1 MEFVVESDAHIP
13 DGTPDA
19 EVNDGRKAEAA
30 ASAKLGQEGH
40 LVRLWR
46 PAAASGTALRL
57 YRAGSPAQLDS
68 LLGAL
73 PTHDS
78 MRITVT
84 PLEPHPNGLG
94 PRV

>member
-13 DGTPDA
+13 DGTRDA
-19 EVNDGRKAEAA
+19 EVNDGGKAEAA

-46 PAAASGTALRL
+46 PAVASGKAVGL
-57 YRAGSPAQLDS
+57 YRARSPAQIDS
-68 LLGAL
+68 LLSAL
-73 PTHDS
+73 PTHDW
-78 MRITVT
+78 MRIAVT
-84 PLEPHPNGLG
+84 PLEPHPNDHG